1 MKTEEALV
9 LGAGALVMAGGVYW
23 LWTREAEAEEPEEP
37 EPAGSI
43 DFTLT
48 IE

>member
-1 MKTEEALV
+1 MKAEEALA
-9 LGAGALVMAGGVYW
+9 LGAGALVVAGGIYW
-23 LWTREAEAEEPEEP
+23 LATREAEAEEPEVA
-37 EPAGSI
+37 AGRI